1 MKSRFLERLGIS
13 YEVCPG
19 VSSFCG
25 AAAALNMEYTLPEIS
40 QSVVITRM
48 AGRTP
53 VPERESVASFAAHGA
68 TMVLF
73 LSSGLLTELAE
84 ELMRGGYGADTPAAI
99 VYRATW
105 EDEKKVLCTVGTLAE
120 RAAGEKITK
129 TALIIVGNA
138 VSQSGYALSKLYD
151 PGFSTE
157 YRQGSDSVGAEG
169 QKEDEV

>member
-1 MKSRFLERLGIS
+1 M
-13 YEVCPG
+13 
-19 VSSFCG
+19 
-25 AAAALNMEYTLPEIS
+25 NMEYTLPEIS

-53 VPERESVASFAAHGA
+53 VPERESIASFAAHGA

-73 LSSGLLTELAE
+73 LSSGMVAELAD

-99 VYRATW
+99 VCRATW
-105 EDEKKVLCTVGTLAE
+105 DDEKKVVCTVGTLAE
-120 RAAGEKITK
+120 RAAGEQIRK

-151 PGFSTE
+151 SGFTTE
-157 YRQGSDSVGAEG
+157 YRQGSDSEG
-169 QKEDEV
+169 KERK